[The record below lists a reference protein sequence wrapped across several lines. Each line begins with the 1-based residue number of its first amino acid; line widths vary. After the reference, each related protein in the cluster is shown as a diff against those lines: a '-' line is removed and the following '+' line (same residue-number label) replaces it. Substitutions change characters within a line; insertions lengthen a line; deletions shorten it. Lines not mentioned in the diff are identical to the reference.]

1 MSEAEEIGYID
12 AKLII
17 EDALGE
23 LICEEPP
30 TADINAYLQAYHT
43 LNCAIAYIEGQI
55 PEYLSGVY

>member
-1 MSEAEEIGYID
+1 MSEAEGIGYID
-12 AKLII
+12 AKLTI

-30 TADINAYLQAYHT
+30 MEDRMAYLQAYHT
-43 LNCAIAYIEGQI
+43 LNCAIAYVEEQI